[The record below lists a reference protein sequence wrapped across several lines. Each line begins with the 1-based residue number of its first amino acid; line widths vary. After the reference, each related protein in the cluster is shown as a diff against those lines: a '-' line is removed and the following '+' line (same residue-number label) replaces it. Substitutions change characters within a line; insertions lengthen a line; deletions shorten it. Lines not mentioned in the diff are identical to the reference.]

1 MPGTV
6 SDGPSV
12 ALSFANNFWGKDD
25 AGVEPLLQRMLNAK
39 QTSDELKSFYTGI
52 YYQASLLPGLGHI
65 ADRNFEARAA
75 IEEEYARKLL
85 SLSRKPLGSQET
97 GTLRASLDV
106 LRGEVEQMGKSHQNI
121 AGQMKT
127 ELEEPLAAFAGAMKE
142 RRKIVQNGIEKLLK
156 VKVAQTQLVNKVSS
170 KPLNPSG
177 IAHSTPD
184 PGQIRTRVPKNKGL
198 SGTGTHGHG
207 ARGAE
212 EQG

>member
-52 YYQASLLPGLGHI
+52 HYQASLPGLRHI
-65 ADRNFEARAA
+65 ADRHFEARAA

-142 RRKIVQNGIEKLLK
+142 RRKIVQGGIEKLLK

-170 KPLNPSG
+170 KPINPSAT
-177 IAHSTPD
+177 AHYTPD
-184 PGQIRTRVPKNKGL
+184 PGQI
-198 SGTGTHGHG
+198 
-207 ARGAE
+207 
-212 EQG
+212 